1 MNPICSLSILKSTF
15 GRPRQRKNHTPE
27 KMLRRRIVPCRS
39 GTMSCCARWTAPGWR
54 AACSCHR
61 PGKPTV
67 TTLRSKRRACIRT
80 AFASWAGSRCKGLKA
95 ARSWQRGKLSP
106 ICLESG
112 WHLTRAKTRQW
123 LEDGTADW
131 FWEAAERYDVP
142 VMAFAPAAV
151 PKLGEI
157 AERHPGLRM
166 IIDHMGLNSSLRGKS
181 LEPSVVNTDQAGAAA
196 QRRG

>member
-1 MNPICSLSILKSTF
+1 MT
-15 GRPRQRKNHTPE
+15 R
-27 KMLRRRIVPCRS
+27 
-39 GTMSCCARWTAPGWR
+39 
-54 AACSCHR
+54 
-61 PGKPTV
+61 
-67 TTLRSKRRACIRT
+67 RSKRRACIRT

-95 ARSWQRGKLSP
+95 ARSWPRGKLSP
-106 ICLESG
+106 ICLEFG
-112 WHLTRAKTRQW
+112 WLFNAGKTRQW

-131 FWEAAERYDVP
+131 FWEAAERYNVP

-181 LEPSVVNTDQAGAAA
+181 LEPSVVNTIKLARLPNVAVKVSALPCYVDEPYPFPTLHPLVRRVVDAFGP
-196 QRRG
+196 QRCFWGTDFPISLAHTSKW